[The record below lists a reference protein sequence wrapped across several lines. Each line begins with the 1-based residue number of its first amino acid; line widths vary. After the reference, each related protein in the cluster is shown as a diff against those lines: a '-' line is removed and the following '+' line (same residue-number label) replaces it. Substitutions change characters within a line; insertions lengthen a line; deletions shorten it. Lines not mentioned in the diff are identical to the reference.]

1 MRRLMA
7 SVIVILALGA
17 AISGAAEGQGL
28 PTRKEG
34 LRQYQPGVWIDEAA
48 GPKQQARIAA
58 RVATARQKVRKALG
72 TVGGPEWRICAT
84 KACDRRNGLYTRG
97 MTYGALVITL
107 DSSAVAE
114 QGAYTHELTHA
125 TLHGAVSVM
134 GILANALPLW
144 FDEGVAVLVSGEPP
158 KAADRK
164 ACAKPPRVRLPNTAR
179 DFQRDTG
186 SDPDRALPV
195 YIASTCAV
203 RQWIGQGNR
212 LRDVM
217 PQLRSGRRV
226 P

>member
-1 MRRLMA
+1 MRRILTCAILFLTLAGMA
-7 SVIVILALGA
+7 S
-17 AISGAAEGQGL
+17 GQGL

-34 LRQYQPGVWIDEAA
+34 LRQYQPGLWIDEAA
-48 GPKQQARIAA
+48 GPKQQARIVA
-58 RVATARQKVRKALG
+58 RVATAQQKVRKALG

-107 DSSAVAE
+107 DSSAVADP
-114 QGAYTHELTHA
+114 GAYTHELTHA
-125 TLHGAVSVM
+125 TLHGAVSLM

-144 FDEGVAVLVSGEPP
+144 FDEGVAVIVSGEPP
-158 KAADRK
+158 KAANPK

-186 SDPDRALPV
+186 ADPKKALPV

-203 RQWIGQGNR
+203 RQWIKQGNH

-217 PQLRSGRRV
+217 PLLRSGRRV

>member
-1 MRRLMA
+1 MRRLLA
-7 SVIVILALGA
+7 SVILFLALTGMA
-17 AISGAAEGQGL
+17 AAQGL
-28 PTRKEG
+28 PARKVG
-34 LRQYQPGVWIDEAA
+34 LLQYQPGLWIDEAA

-58 RVATARQKVRKALG
+58 RVATARQKVGKALG
-72 TVGGPEWRICAT
+72 SIGAPEWRICTT
-84 KACDRRNGLYTRG
+84 KACDRRNGLFTRG

-107 DSSAVAE
+107 DSTAVAD

-125 TLHGAVSVM
+125 TLHGAVSLI

-144 FDEGVAVLVSGEPP
+144 FDEGVAVILSGEPP
-158 KAADRK
+158 KAADPR
-164 ACAKPPRVRLPNTAR
+164 ACAKPPKVRLPQTAR
-179 DFQRDTG
+179 DFQRATG
-186 SDPDRALPV
+186 SQPKRALPV

-217 PQLRSGRRV
+217 PLLQSGRRV